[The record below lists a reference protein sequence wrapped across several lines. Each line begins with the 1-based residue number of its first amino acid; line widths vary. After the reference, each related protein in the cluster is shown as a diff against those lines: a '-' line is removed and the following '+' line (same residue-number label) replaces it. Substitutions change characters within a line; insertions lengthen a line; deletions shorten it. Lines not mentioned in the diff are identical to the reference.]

1 MNTFSQRLKYFRLK
15 AGYSQKELA
24 DLIGIS
30 VSTYNNY
37 ETRNY
42 EPKIEIL
49 VELAY
54 ALSIDVNLLVGFIPK
69 LTKSNEMQYAKKV
82 LNNFEEN
89 GDVISYTYLL
99 TLDVENSPIL
109 NEVESHAYKDHK
121 LIINLTKDE
130 FLRFVKHSFN
140 LARNVAQE
148 ESEQKRDEYFRSII
162 NRMIFA
168 HYLEY
173 DYLQQQKK

>member
-1 MNTFSQRLKYFRLK
+1 MNTFSQRLKHFRLK

-24 DLIGIS
+24 DIIGIS

-49 VELAY
+49 IELAY

-69 LTKSNEMQYAKKV
+69 LTKANEMQYAKNV
-82 LNNFEEN
+82 LDNFEEKDDN
-89 GDVISYTYLL
+89 ICYTYLL
-99 TLDVENSPIL
+99 TLDVEKIPIL
-109 NEVESHAYKDHK
+109 NDVEDQAYKNHK
-121 LIINLTKDE
+121 FIINLTKDE
-130 FLRFVKHSFN
+130 FLRFVKRSYN
-140 LARNVAQE
+140 LARIVAQE

-173 DYLQQQKK
+173 RNSK